1 MKEIDLITVGIAMAI
16 IVIVL
21 VMGIASFVQDII
33 SYSDIML

>member
-33 SYSDIML
+33 S